1 MDKFDLLKDIFSAL
15 EIKIDNRYDISN
27 LILRQETLR
36 CKNLIDQLN
45 EKVPNLKT
53 FYNSSKLTCL
63 HKNSL
68 NKQKFPAVNMFRQIL
83 KCNSFKM
90 EPYVISKGYD
100 KFSGKKIV
108 ERYYKMIDLNLAE
121 VSNQDTI
128 EVSNQDTIEVSNQD
142 TIEVSNQDIIEV
154 SNQYKNKI
162 LDRIETQSLS
172 NLQPI
177 LQPLIN

>member
-142 TIEVSNQDIIEV
+142 IIEV